1 MSAPAFRLAMDH
13 DDSPPSRLP
22 ATARRAVV
30 SLPLRSARSCGL
42 AMRFQAWRGRSGR
55 RYVVSVHGRRSLPD
69 FGEAVLLAVAVDEAG
84 GLRLL
89 GVRTSEEGLQDW
101 PALAQA
107 DEVHVHLLA
116 RCAAARQH
124 VAEDLGGAAG

>member
-1 MSAPAFRLAMDH
+1 MSAAAPRLAMDP
-13 DDSPPSRLP
+13 DDMPPFRP
-22 ATARRAVV
+22 AGSERRAAV

-42 AMRFQAWRGRSGR
+42 AMRFQAWRGSSGR

-69 FGEAVLLAVAVDEAG
+69 FADAVLLAVAVDDAG
-84 GLRLL
+84 GLRLV

-101 PALAQA
+101 PALGDA

-116 RCAAARQH
+116 RSAEARAA
-124 VAEDLGGAAG
+124 VAADLGRER